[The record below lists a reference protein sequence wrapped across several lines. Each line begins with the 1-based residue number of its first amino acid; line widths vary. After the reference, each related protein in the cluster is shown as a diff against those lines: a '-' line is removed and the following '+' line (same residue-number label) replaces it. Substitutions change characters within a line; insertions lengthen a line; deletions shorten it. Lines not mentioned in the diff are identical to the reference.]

1 METGDNSVV
10 FLQAKA
16 SSKPVVVET
25 VTAAGSQQ
33 IQVLMDEMTKQVQS
47 VSPMWETETLN
58 PA

>member
-16 SSKPVVVET
+16 SPKPAVVET

-58 PA
+58 PT